1 MKKRLISLLLVVM
14 MICTLLPVSI
24 MADNDS
30 TKSSITENIK
40 AAVKELLI
48 SDTRTKIE
56 PKVPSG
62 ETGMVVVPV
71 FGKELTDIL
80 DEGKLFSYTKEAL
93 QVRLSGK
100 SIIPEAK
107 ITITGID
114 ENTKSIQQQE
124 LDLAKYSVFND
135 ILPHV
140 NVTVQGKETFK
151 DSIKLL
157 REALLKIPFSNEES
171 VKKLFDAFRI
181 PYEDEDIEAIF
192 EESEDEDP
200 GNSDPNNDKLKTV
213 VKNILNVLG
222 RGEFTDSNGTVH
234 KFSREFLGHT
244 IGFDGLGIDEEYC
257 DDVDEFFTALYRAK
271 AGDKVDQMVADA
283 IHRLANDQLADYA
296 GFAYQ
301 VYVKEDLPAGDYQ
314 VKIELIDRQGFTTKS
329 LVKKYP
335 VTVKAASV
343 SYAGET
349 RTEGTT
355 TIDFEKLFA
364 IEEDELEKIDTDSDN
379 EIIKLFNFVVDAKDK
394 LTSLYNGIVDNIPNN
409 KEIKIPSLG
418 TLTLP
423 LVVDFTLGFTGVWL
437 DRQDPY
443 IGFTNQDLGGNLIA
457 KTEQEEK
464 AQFVMVDRDQLL
476 NVMSAMIDV
485 GKDTFTNT
493 VNSLKEIY
501 QNDGSNEGLPTW
513 NEFTKMHQDILSL
526 DTTGETPQVQFDAA
540 SMMKLVWIYVKMMD
554 IPEVWDHF
562 LANDVRLPA
571 ILMATADDE
580 GNVKISEASN
590 VTLVWMLDA
599 LIKIADLSQDALEE
613 LGAELREGGG
623 IEAAVTAVFEGAEL
637 ENDDLKQLLINVLVW
652 ISENTEEGSEAV
664 VEILK
669 ATSGPIKGL
678 INTWIYP
685 LLQNDALFHLVGG
698 FLEVE
703 GGEGRMHGILTDKMP
718 DSYYLLLQKKAPE
731 GYLINPMVY
740 TVKLDWSEDGWVY
753 AKIANLGI
761 VAPYFA
767 EDYYTF
773 LRNNSIAKTTDRIL
787 SRLSQ
792 GKEITILEDLMNGTA
807 NVTEQT
813 IAASTYTI
821 AFQAWIVYNFMG
833 GRFVYT
839 EENGGQTKLQ
849 EDITKYLIA
858 QGKTAENLMKFSGD
872 VYKRSK
878 AVVSADLNGDGWA
891 FYNASKSIKENIVV
905 QTTAIAKQISDSI
918 VTEGNKVNEAV
929 KTVVKSTI
937 DSLSEV
943 DTTSKTAEYV
953 DQAIAK
959 AKESVTSMLRS
970 ALISAIKKTT
980 SLFASMLK
988 RK

>member
-1 MKKRLISLLLVVM
+1 M
-14 MICTLLPVSI
+14 
-24 MADNDS
+24 
-30 TKSSITENIK
+30 
-40 AAVKELLI
+40 
-48 SDTRTKIE
+48 
-56 PKVPSG
+56 
-62 ETGMVVVPV
+62 
-71 FGKELTDIL
+71 
-80 DEGKLFSYTKEAL
+80 
-93 QVRLSGK
+93 
-100 SIIPEAK
+100 
-107 ITITGID
+107 
-114 ENTKSIQQQE
+114 
-124 LDLAKYSVFND
+124 
-135 ILPHV
+135 
-140 NVTVQGKETFK
+140 
-151 DSIKLL
+151 
-157 REALLKIPFSNEES
+157 
-171 VKKLFDAFRI
+171 
-181 PYEDEDIEAIF
+181 
-192 EESEDEDP
+192 
-200 GNSDPNNDKLKTV
+200 
-213 VKNILNVLG
+213 
-222 RGEFTDSNGTVH
+222 
-234 KFSREFLGHT
+234 
-244 IGFDGLGIDEEYC
+244 
-257 DDVDEFFTALYRAK
+257 
-271 AGDKVDQMVADA
+271 
-283 IHRLANDQLADYA
+283 
-296 GFAYQ
+296 
-301 VYVKEDLPAGDYQ
+301 
-314 VKIELIDRQGFTTKS
+314 
-329 LVKKYP
+329 
-335 VTVKAASV
+335 
-343 SYAGET
+343 
-349 RTEGTT
+349 
-355 TIDFEKLFA
+355 
-364 IEEDELEKIDTDSDN
+364 
-379 EIIKLFNFVVDAKDK
+379 
-394 LTSLYNGIVDNIPNN
+394 DNIPNN

-590 VTLVWMLDA
+590 GTLVWMLDA